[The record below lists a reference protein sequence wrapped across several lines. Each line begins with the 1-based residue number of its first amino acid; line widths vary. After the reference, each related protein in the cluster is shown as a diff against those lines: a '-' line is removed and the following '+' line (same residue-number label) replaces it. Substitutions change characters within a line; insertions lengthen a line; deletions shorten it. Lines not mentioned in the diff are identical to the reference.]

1 MCLSNK
7 VLTFSLEI
15 SYECDDYVMNETA
28 SKRLLRA
35 LEQIQN
41 NQDTNEMTSKRKK
54 MSNESALSSVSVQC
68 VCLSENLLSQ

>member
-1 MCLSNK
+1 
-7 VLTFSLEI
+7 
-15 SYECDDYVMNETA
+15 MNETA

-54 MSNESALSSVSVQC
+54 MSNESALSSVSV
-68 VCLSENLLSQ
+68 